1 MWPNPRETADLVTF
15 TAEIL
20 NGKLHF
26 LCSACLSFLTD
37 KVLKEFNE
45 GLLTEISCGVS
56 HGPILGPLL
65 FLIYVNDMLQVETST
80 LLLYTND
87 SFIMYQD
94 KEIKQ
99 VEKKLN
105 EEFENLCDSFVDNK
119 LSLHFG
125 QDKAK
130 SILFSRKRRAKNIRQ

>member
-1 MWPNPRETADLVTF
+1 MVTF

-26 LCSACLSFLTD
+26 LCSACLFFLTD

-80 LLLYTND
+80 LLLYTDD

-125 QDKAK
+125 QDEAK